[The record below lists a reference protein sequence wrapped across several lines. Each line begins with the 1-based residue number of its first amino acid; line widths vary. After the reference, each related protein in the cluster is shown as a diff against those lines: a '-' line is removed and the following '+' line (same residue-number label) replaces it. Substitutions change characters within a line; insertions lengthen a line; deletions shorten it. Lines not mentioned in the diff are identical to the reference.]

1 MDPFTGTWIANLSK
15 SQRHPNHLF
24 HSATIRFDVSG
35 DAVSL
40 THAGVNMS
48 GKHESG
54 TTKLHPDGKEHP
66 VSAEAPGVVVVTRW
80 LGSHILEMV
89 AKKNGQVIG
98 QGTYKV
104 SSDGSTL
111 TSTVWGTDANVAPCE
126 HVIVYDRESTGQ
138 TEAVG

>member
-24 HSATIRFDVSG
+24 QSATICFDVSG

-54 TTKLHPDGKEHP
+54 TVTLHPDGKEHP
-66 VSAEAPGVVVVTRW
+66 VSAQAPGVVGVTRW
-80 LGSHILEMV
+80 VGSHILDMV
-89 AKKNGQVIG
+89 TKKDGEVIG
-98 QGTYKV
+98 HGTYEV

-111 TSTVWGTDANVAPCE
+111 TAKVWGTDANGASFE
-126 HVIVYDRESTGQ
+126 QVIACDREPTGQ

>member
-1 MDPFTGTWIANLSK
+1 MDDPFTGTWIANLSK

-24 HSATIRFDVSG
+24 QSMTMRIDVSG

-40 THAGVNMS
+40 TYAGVNMS

-66 VSAEAPGVVVVTRW
+66 VSAEAPGVVAVTRW
-80 LGSHILEMV
+80 VGSHILDMI
-89 AKKNGQVIG
+89 AKKDGEVIG
-98 QGTYKV
+98 QGTYEV

-111 TSTVWGTDANVAPCE
+111 TAKVWGTDANGAPFE
-126 HVIVYDRESTGQ
+126 QVIVSDRESGGQ
-138 TEAVG
+138 TK